1 MLLTNNNRSK
11 AYLQNLINNNFMP
24 SKIIFMNNNHTTL
37 VEHTEN
43 DKLISKYTNQIFIRK
58 LDDLDISF
66 ELLAD
71 LFNELDFE
79 LDNSILLS
87 LRNTIFQF
95 LETNVRDNMSIDVT
109 KSINESEEVDSSR
122 LLSQPSDKYWED
134 YH

>member
-1 MLLTNNNRSK
+1 MDDSDQYRCRLIYLKQTNNIAKQAQAACEAVSG
-11 AYLQNLINNNFMP
+11 IEG
-24 SKIIFMNNNHTTL
+24 IIL
-37 VEHTEN
+37 AAP
-43 DKLISKYTNQIFIRK
+43 
-58 LDDLDISF
+58 LDCYSVHIIYSLNDISF

-79 LDNSILLS
+79 LDNSILLI